1 MLIISINFK
10 FLHNNIGFDQ
20 NKNFYISQN
29 YYSKTHNKHISL
41 LFFRIYMKNTI
52 NMLDDIDN
60 IASYV
65 DAFKWISYSSF
76 R

>member
-1 MLIISINFK
+1 
-10 FLHNNIGFDQ
+10 
-20 NKNFYISQN
+20 
-29 YYSKTHNKHISL
+29 
-41 LFFRIYMKNTI
+41 MKNTI

>member
-1 MLIISINFK
+1 MGHPTMQENDTAKL
-10 FLHNNIGFDQ
+10 
-20 NKNFYISQN
+20 
-29 YYSKTHNKHISL
+29 TPTNKHISL